1 MLERVVIP
9 YANSPLTLQRY
20 AVFLYLQTPYMS
32 HDRFYLFRILSF
44 SLELRRPPDV
54 NREAAIFFRGAS
66 RLNPKNMKRKD
77 YSYAGLTLLV
87 EVRVPVLL
95 KVKAYTRVRC
105 GKTEKVSSYYRRIGV
120 RK

>member
-1 MLERVVIP
+1 MAFQPQLECLI
-9 YANSPLTLQRY
+9 
-20 AVFLYLQTPYMS
+20 FLDIEPKAYSIRGRGEISRMS
-32 HDRFYLFRILSF
+32 FT
-44 SLELRRPPDV
+44 V
-54 NREAAIFFRGAS
+54 
-66 RLNPKNMKRKD
+66 NPKNMKRKD

-95 KVKAYTRVRC
+95 KVKAYTRVRR

>member
-1 MLERVVIP
+1 MGKFARIKIIRTFAESFGDTNCKRYGISAPTEVPYFLETEPKVYFTQGRVEI
-9 YANSPLTLQRY
+9 SR
-20 AVFLYLQTPYMS
+20 MS
-32 HDRFYLFRILSF
+32 FT
-44 SLELRRPPDV
+44 
-54 NREAAIFFRGAS
+54 AIS
-66 RLNPKNMKRKD
+66 RNQMKKKD

-95 KVKAYTRVRC
+95 KVKAYTRVRF